1 MSVES
6 LTPQVARELGL
17 PNRKEGVVVR
27 DVDPDGVAASAG
39 IQPGDVISQVNGE
52 AVKTPSQLKSAL
64 AASHE
69 RPALLL
75 VTRENAD
82 IYVALRHRS

>member
-1 MSVES
+1 
-6 LTPQVARELGL
+6 
-17 PNRKEGVVVR
+17 
-27 DVDPDGVAASAG
+27 
-39 IQPGDVISQVNGE
+39 
-52 AVKTPSQLKSAL
+52 VKTPSQLKSAL

>member
-1 MSVES
+1 
-6 LTPQVARELGL
+6 
-17 PNRKEGVVVR
+17 
-27 DVDPDGVAASAG
+27 
-39 IQPGDVISQVNGE
+39 VISQVNGE

>member
-1 MSVES
+1 M
-6 LTPQVARELGL
+6 
-17 PNRKEGVVVR
+17 R
-27 DVDPDGVAASAG
+27 DVDPDGAAASAG

-52 AVKTPSQLKSAL
+52 AVKTPSDLKAAL
-64 AASHE
+64 AASRE

-82 IYVALRHRS
+82 IFLALRHPRS